1 VARAASASISSTEQ
15 PDSVTQM
22 VGLIIQPRDR
32 KILFNHIVSENP
44 TSEEM
49 DCIKIEQI
57 QHLSDSLSGVLINP
71 L

>member
-1 VARAASASISSTEQ
+1 
-15 PDSVTQM
+15 M